1 MSDVTPVPTEAPQVS
16 PTPAVPAPAPAAP
29 VTDWKP
35 PASQEELD
43 RIIADR
49 LGRQKQKFSD
59 YDELKAKAD
68 KLAEFEDA
76 QKTEQQRLAD
86 QLQAAKDQA
95 AQFEQ
100 QLTRT
105 QAESQRNALA
115 AKYGIGPDYFR
126 YIVGETPEEREEAAV
141 GISQMLLAA
150 KGAQPSAPPSNRPQ
164 EHLRPGASPADP
176 AIPDNSYPPGWLP
189 QRRTTA

>member
-1 MSDVTPVPTEAPQVS
+1 MSDVTPAPTEVPQV
-16 PTPAVPAPAPAAP
+16 PPVPPVPVPAP
-29 VTDWKP
+29 VVSEYKP

-49 LGRQKQKFSD
+49 LGRQKSKFSD
-59 YDELKAKAD
+59 YDDLKAKAD

-76 QKTEQQRLAD
+76 QKTEQQRLTD
-86 QLQAAKDQA
+86 QLKAAQEQS

-115 AKYGIGPDYFR
+115 ARYGIGPDYFR
-126 YIVGETPEEREEAAV
+126 YIVGDTPEEREEAAV
-141 GISQMLLAA
+141 GIAQMLQAA
-150 KGAQPSAPPSNRPQ
+150 KGVTPTAPPSNRPQ
-164 EHLRPGASPADP
+164 EALRPGASPADP
-176 AIPDNSYPPGWLP
+176 AIPDNSYPEGWLP
-189 QRRTTA
+189 QRRSTA